1 MQDPLP
7 PHLEDMLPAP
17 LVRTPDLTSHQQD
30 LLITQLRGQQEAVIR
45 LQETVNQM
53 MQAFQ
58 QRDAPMAQ
66 AAQPLQA
73 PAPQVPAGQPQP
85 APLLQPAPLG
95 LDQAQMDPF
104 SVSTLVKLMQQ
115 LCIKYKKPSPDTLLT
130 HMDNLVCAAAGPP
143 LHPLHAQ
150 LRATYD
156 IMNGKEHYGSKL
168 LAKLFIDN
176 FGTPIQ
182 KEFVKKAAEFDKDYA
197 KEQRKLAGYQQP
209 PANLGNLDTS
219 RLWTPPPL
227 APPTKSLSSSQ
238 ATTLNRKCSTR
249 TPMPLLMPG
258 TQLRSAMGAVL
269 TSILRGTA
277 PSSNTSR
284 ALNFWTHKL
293 YPK

>member
-73 PAPQVPAGQPQP
+73 PAPQVPVGQPQP

-209 PANLGNLDTS
+209 PRQPRKFGHKSPLD
-219 RLWTPPPL
+219 
-227 APPTKSLSSSQ
+227 
-238 ATTLNRKCSTR
+238 
-249 TPMPLLMPG
+249 
-258 TQLRSAMGAVL
+258 
-269 TSILRGTA
+269 
-277 PSSNTSR
+277 PSSLGP
-284 ALNFWTHKL
+284 AYQK
-293 YPK
+293 PKQQPGYYAKQKMFNQNPNGQRPVNAWQAVKVCYGCGSNKHFKRDCPFIQYQ